1 LGAFF
6 RRYNRLKLDFARPA
20 GDALD
25 RQISKL
31 TLPAVLNLLI
41 IPMVGIVDMM
51 WVGRMNDALAI
62 AGMQVKQLLRR
73 CYACDF
79 VVMSIC

>member
-1 LGAFF
+1 MLI
-6 RRYNRLKLDFARPA
+6 

-31 TLPAVLNLLI
+31 TLPAVLNLMI

-62 AGMQVKQLLRR
+62 AGMQVHQLRTWFE
-73 CYACDF
+73 CYYML
-79 VVMSIC
+79 MSQNLGR

>member
-1 LGAFF
+1 MLI
-6 RRYNRLKLDFARPA
+6 